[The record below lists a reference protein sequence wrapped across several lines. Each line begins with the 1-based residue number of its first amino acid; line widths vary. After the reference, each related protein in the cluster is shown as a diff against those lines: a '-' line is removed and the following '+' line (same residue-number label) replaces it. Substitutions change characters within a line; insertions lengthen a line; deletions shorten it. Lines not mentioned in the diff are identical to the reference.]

1 MLQPMQLMQRWLWR
15 LEVPVSKK
23 ILEQQ
28 LLSHPDYPSL
38 LSITDTL
45 DALGVENMAL
55 VVDKDKLD
63 SIPVPFLAH
72 TTVQGFVLVEDVQ
85 QLLKKQPDFIE
96 KWNGVIVAA
105 EKPASFITDDQ
116 HKKRQQEERRQAQV
130 RWLAVGVLIAFV
142 TAALLTGFSWIQM
155 LVMLTALA
163 GAAISA
169 LIVMQELGVP
179 SPVAEQLCSAGKQTD
194 CNAVIQSKGATLMG
208 WLKWS
213 DIGIIYF
220 SAITFLWTT
229 ALFTTQTTAVGNI
242 AAIMS
247 AASLPFTIYSIYYQW
262 QVVKKWCTLCLITVG
277 VLWVQMAL
285 LLPVL
290 TNFNTSGFV
299 SLNILALTAFIFF
312 FTAAAWLL
320 LIKPLLFQQKDL
332 SEEQQ
337 RLLRFKRNP
346 VLFTTLLEK
355 QRKVDTTPF
364 SHDLQLGN
372 ADAPVQIMV
381 ACNPYC
387 GPCAHAHKTLHWL
400 LERCDNTVG
409 VTVRFTYNGSA
420 REDKR
425 TQAVEYIL
433 SYVQNE
439 FSDMTPDERSKRV
452 KTLVHDWF
460 LQMNEEKFA
469 QQYILNTDR
478 ASAGDWA
485 ADHGN
490 WCNDSKIAFTPTVFI
505 NGYELIQ
512 PYSLNDLSLLMPT
525 LKEKMVS
532 YDSVTENVT

>member
-1 MLQPMQLMQRWLWR
+1 MLQPMQLMKRWLWR
-15 LEVPVSKK
+15 LEVPVSEK

-72 TTVQGFVLVEDVQ
+72 TTVQGFVLVENVQ

-105 EKPASFITDDQ
+105 EKPAAFITDDQ
-116 HKKRQQEERRQAQV
+116 HTKGQREERRRVQV
-130 RWLAVGVLIAFV
+130 RWLAASVLIIFV
-142 TAALLTGFSWIQM
+142 AAALLNGFTWIQM
-155 LVMLTALA
+155 LLMLTALA
-163 GAAISA
+163 GTAISA
-169 LIVMQELGVP
+169 LIVMQELGVS
-179 SPVAEQLCSAGKQTD
+179 SPVTEQLCSAGKQTD

-220 SAITFLWTT
+220 SAITFLWIT
-229 ALFTTQTTAVGNI
+229 ALFTAQI
-242 AAIMS
+242 AAVSSITAIVA

-262 QVVKKWCTLCLITVG
+262 RVVKKWCTLCLITVG
-277 VLWVQMAL
+277 ILWAQLAL
-285 LLPVL
+285 MLPAL
-290 TNFNTSGFV
+290 TSFSTSGIV
-299 SLNILALTAFIFF
+299 ALNMLALTAFIFF
-312 FTAAAWLL
+312 FTATSWLL
-320 LIKPLLFQQKDL
+320 LIKPLLFRQKDL

-337 RLLRFKRNP
+337 KLLRFKRNP

-355 QRKVDTTPF
+355 QRKVDTAPF

-400 LERCDNTVG
+400 LERYDNTIG

-420 REDKR
+420 RDDKR

-433 SYVQNE
+433 AYVQKE
-439 FSDMTPDERSKRV
+439 FSDMSSGERSKSV
-452 KTLVHDWF
+452 KALVHDWF

-469 QQYILNTDR
+469 QQYALNTDP

-525 LKEKMVS
+525 LKEKIAS